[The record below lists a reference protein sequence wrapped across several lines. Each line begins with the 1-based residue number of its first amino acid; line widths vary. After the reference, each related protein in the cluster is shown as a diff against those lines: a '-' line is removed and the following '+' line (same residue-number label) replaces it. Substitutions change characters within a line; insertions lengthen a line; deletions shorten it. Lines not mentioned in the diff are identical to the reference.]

1 MFGQFFRDLFR
12 IVFCKLSV
20 FSELFKKMNV
30 VPLRRILR
38 AFFDDFIC
46 NLGYAFF
53 VFLPC
58 FFRAL
63 QFGAIVFI
71 ERRVDIPFVTLNVF
85 DLYAGEH
92 RFFDLVA
99 MRPNI
104 PFVFSECGEMI
115 SVFSAFRVLGTEF
128 HHLIDEPGIVFR
140 IFRSKQAFRLDNV
153 ANPFCKV
160 IPRKGKPKFCISD
173 RIVFAE
179 IHAVRVV
186 PCVVF
191 TRSFHSRPI
200 FVSQKLGEVLNFSR
214 LGIFVQNALFSGR
227 LLADDCQLDD
237 LSLLPLLFRAKFFLS
252 VLLGAVF
259 DIPCLFLF
267 GEVVIIVDKV
277 CNAHCYFRPFQKSLD
292 KRFSVL
298 IAV

>member
-12 IVFCKLSV
+12 IVFCKLCV
-20 FSELFKKMNV
+20 FSELFKEMDV
-30 VPLRRILR
+30 VSFRRVLR

-46 NLGYAFF
+46 NLGNALFVFF
-53 VFLPC
+53 VR

-63 QFGAIVFI
+63 QFSAIVFV
-71 ERRVDIPFVTLNVF
+71 ECCVDVPFVTLNVF

-104 PFVFSECGEMI
+104 PFIFSECGEMI

-128 HHLIDEPGIVFR
+128 YHLIDEPGIVFR
-140 IFRSKQAFRLDNV
+140 IFRREQAFRLDNV
-153 ANPFCKV
+153 AHSFCKV
-160 IPRKGKPKFCISD
+160 IPRKGKPKFGITD

-186 PCVVF
+186 PCVIF
-191 TRSFHSRPI
+191 TRSFHSRPV
-200 FVSQKLGEVLNFSR
+200 FVSQKLGKVLDFGR
-214 LGIFVQNALFSGR
+214 LGIFVQNALLSGR
-227 LLADDCQLDD
+227 LFADNCQLNDFT
-237 LSLLPLLFRAKFFLS
+237 LLPLLFRAKFFLP

-259 DIPCLFLF
+259 DISCLFLF
-267 GEVVIIVDKV
+267 GEVVIVVDEV
-277 CNAHCYFRPFQKSLD
+277 CDPRCCFRPFQKSLD
-292 KRFSVL
+292 KRFSVFV
-298 IAV
+298 AM